1 MIQWQLTN
9 NLFRR
14 WINSKGSIPYI
25 YRNTYV
31 STNESNVR
39 FWNNCKRLSIACQ
52 FEIIA
57 IAIFANISH
66 GKNIFQQNI
75 VSLFTLRRRII
86 LRFPRS
92 KSAVDV
98 SILVVYSQKERDK
111 RPVAVISVQ
120 PYQPSSKRA
129 CFLSNF
135 DRVNNRSQLVIS
147 IDAWVES
154 TLHPTIYLFTIQ
166 WLMIEQ
172 KFLLRIWGLILS
184 TRRCKGWIEI
194 KVSKILNEMR
204 QFSNR
209 MFIER
214 N

>member
-147 IDAWVES
+147 IDAWVEGIDAPPNDLSFHDPVADDRTEVS
-154 TLHPTIYLFTIQ
+154 TKNLGANLIHSSLQGLDWNKSLEDSQRDETIF
-166 WLMIEQ
+166 
-172 KFLLRIWGLILS
+172 K
-184 TRRCKGWIEI
+184 
-194 KVSKILNEMR
+194 
-204 QFSNR
+204 
-209 MFIER
+209 
-214 N
+214 

>member
-1 MIQWQLTN
+1 MNQTSV
-9 NLFRR
+9 FR
-14 WINSKGSIPYI
+14 IETIANDYHYI
-25 YRNTYV
+25 T
-31 STNESNVR
+31 
-39 FWNNCKRLSIACQ
+39 CQ

-147 IDAWVES
+147 IDA
-154 TLHPTIYLFTIQ
+154 
-166 WLMIEQ
+166 
-172 KFLLRIWGLILS
+172 
-184 TRRCKGWIEI
+184 
-194 KVSKILNEMR
+194 
-204 QFSNR
+204 
-209 MFIER
+209 
-214 N
+214 